1 MSNTP
6 PKSTA
11 EVRRLNR
18 NRVYRY
24 LYSATNAI
32 TKQDLAYELSM
43 SMPTLTQNLND
54 LLAQGLIDYSGTAD
68 STCGR
73 RPRIISVVPGARYAI
88 GVELTSGHI
97 RIVAINLLVHEL
109 AAQRVTKAFDPSE
122 EYAIELQNLIER
134 FIMENGIDPA
144 RLLGVGI
151 TVPGIVDNKQE
162 IISNA
167 PTLHIKH
174 LSTKL
179 LTDHIR
185 YPVNLTND
193 ATAGGFAEWW
203 NRTDIGDMA
212 YLSVGRGVGGAILIA
227 GVPYLGHFS
236 RSGEFGHMCIHPK
249 GLKCNCGRLGCLEA
263 YCSTS
268 KISDDLGITLEQFF
282 QSLEAG
288 NQEYSQLWDSYLDDL
303 VIGIR
308 NINSTLDCGIV
319 LGGKLSQFLAGHL
332 TAIDQ
337 RLRETDPNY
346 REVPYFSICRY
357 HTQASG
363 IGAALYFV
371 DQFICQI

>member
-1 MSNTP
+1 
-6 PKSTA
+6 
-11 EVRRLNR
+11 
-18 NRVYRY
+18 
-24 LYSATNAI
+24 
-32 TKQDLAYELSM
+32 
-43 SMPTLTQNLND
+43 
-54 LLAQGLIDYSGTAD
+54 
-68 STCGR
+68 
-73 RPRIISVVPGARYAI
+73 
-88 GVELTSGHI
+88 
-97 RIVAINLLVHEL
+97 
-109 AAQRVTKAFDPSE
+109 
-122 EYAIELQNLIER
+122 
-134 FIMENGIDPA
+134 
-144 RLLGVGI
+144 
-151 TVPGIVDNKQE
+151 
-162 IISNA
+162 
-167 PTLHIKH
+167 
-174 LSTKL
+174 
-179 LTDHIR
+179 
-185 YPVNLTND
+185 
-193 ATAGGFAEWW
+193 
-203 NRTDIGDMA
+203 MA

-357 HTQASG
+357 HSQASG

>member
-1 MSNTP
+1 MPNTP

-11 EVRRLNR
+11 EVRLLNR

-24 LYSATNAI
+24 LYSAADAI
-32 TKQDLAYELSM
+32 TKQALAYELSM
-43 SMPTLTQNLND
+43 SLPTLTQNLND

-68 STCGR
+68 SACGR
-73 RPRIISVVPGARYAI
+73 KPRIISVVPGAHYAI
-88 GVELTSGHI
+88 GMELTSGHI
-97 RIVAINLLVHEL
+97 RIVAIDMLVHEL
-109 AAQRVTKAFDPSE
+109 AAQTVTRAFSPDE

-134 FIMENGIDPA
+134 FILENGLDPA

-162 IISNA
+162 IILNA
-167 PTLHIKH
+167 PTLHIER

-179 LTDHIR
+179 LTDHIQ

-203 NRTDIGDMA
+203 NRTDIEDMA

-227 GVPYLGHFS
+227 GAPYLGHFS
-236 RSGEFGHMCIHPK
+236 RSGEFGHMCIHPG
-249 GLKCNCGRLGCLEA
+249 GLKCNCGRRGCLEA

-282 QSLEAG
+282 QGLDEG

-303 VIGIR
+303 AIGIR
-308 NINSTLDCGIV
+308 NINSALDCGVV
-319 LGGKLSQFLAGHL
+319 LGGKLSQFLAGRL
-332 TAIDQ
+332 AAIDQ
-337 RLRETDPNY
+337 RLCETDPNY
-346 REVPYFSICRY
+346 RQAPYCSICRY
-357 HTQASG
+357 NTQASG

>member
-1 MSNTP
+1 MSNSH

-11 EVRRLNR
+11 EVRLLNR

-24 LYSATNAI
+24 LYSAADAI

-43 SMPTLTQNLND
+43 SLPTLTQNLNE
-54 LLAQGLIDYSGTAD
+54 LLSQGLIDYSGTAD

-73 RPRIISVVPGARYAI
+73 KPRIISVVPGARYAI
-88 GVELTSGHI
+88 GMELTSGHI
-97 RIVAINLLVHEL
+97 RIVAIDLLVHEL
-109 AAQRVTKAFDPSE
+109 AAQTITKAFAPNE
-122 EYAIELQNLIER
+122 EYARELQNLIEH
-134 FIMENGIDPA
+134 FIVGNGLDPV

-151 TVPGIVDNKQE
+151 TVPGIVDNRQE

-167 PTLHIKH
+167 PTLRIKH
-174 LSTKL
+174 LSTKI
-179 LTDHIR
+179 LTDHIQ

-236 RSGEFGHMCIHPK
+236 RSGEFGHMCIHPE
-249 GLKCNCGRLGCLEA
+249 GLKCNCGRQGCLEA

-282 QSLEAG
+282 LRVDGG
-288 NQEYSQLWDSYLDDL
+288 NQKYNQLWDSYLDNL
-303 VIGIR
+303 SIGIR
-308 NINSTLDCGIV
+308 NINSILDCGVV
-319 LGGKLSQFLAGHL
+319 LGGKLSQFLAGRMA
-332 TAIDQ
+332 AIEQ

-346 REVPYFSICRY
+346 REAPYFSICRY
-357 HTQASG
+357 NTQASS